1 MGIAWCEMFTS
12 SLMLLWDKKIFFGHI
27 LQSIS
32 GNGEGTRSP
41 FILNE
46 VNALHLKFI
55 SVVNA
60 IPGENT
66 GAVFP

>member
-1 MGIAWCEMFTS
+1 
-12 SLMLLWDKKIFFGHI
+12 MLLWDKKIVFGHI